1 MPSAVNIVNKGFQ
14 TVHVVGQHRGAV
26 IEGVVQG
33 DHRDIR
39 INELLYQGILVIS
52 ADHGNAIK
60 SAVHCMLE
68 IAGVL
73 VPDIAVDKSDI
84 VTAAF
89 RLDAEAVQRC
99 GEVLVHKAVILQ
111 VDKQDT
117 QVVGPVGLQRTGCGI
132 RRIPHFLYGFKNA
145 LSGLFADILLSVE
158 GFADCGD
165 GYTALLCNVLHGNH
179 SAHLQIC
186 GT

>member
-1 MPSAVNIVNKGFQ
+1 MPSAVNIVNQSFQ
-14 TVHVVGQHRGAV
+14 AVHVVGQHRSTV
-26 IEGVVQG
+26 VEGVVQC
-33 DHRDIR
+33 DNRNIR
-39 INELLYQGILVIS
+39 INQLLYQGILIIG
-52 ADHGNAIK
+52 ADHGNAVK
-60 SAVHCMLE
+60 SAVHCMLQ

-89 RLDAEAVQRC
+89 RLDAETVQRC
-99 GEVLVHKAVILQ
+99 GKVLVHKAVILQ

-145 LSGLFADILLSVE
+145 LSGRFADILLSVE